1 MSPYEI
7 IAKNFSCDEPIF
19 IEDIERLFSDKS
31 RPWIDK
37 TIRTLVDEKKIK
49 RYSTGIY
56 YIPRKTLFG
65 DSILSANK
73 VIEKK
78 YLSNDDDVYGYVTGV
93 SLLNSLGLTTQVP
106 NSISIVTNK
115 ESSRGR
121 RITVGKQDLYLIKSP
136 TKITKYN
143 YAVLQ
148 LLEAIK
154 LIDLNELDEIENNNL
169 IRFITNN
176 SINLKEISE
185 YCNYFPDFVSKKILG
200 GNLIGIFTN
209 KEEI

>member
-1 MSPYEI
+1 MLIYEVF
-7 IAKNFSCDEPIF
+7 AENFSCDEPIF
-19 IEDIERLFSDKS
+19 IEDIERLFPDRS

-37 TIRTLVDEKKIK
+37 AIRTLVNQKKIK
-49 RYSTGIY
+49 RYATGIY

-65 DSILSANK
+65 DSILSADK

-78 YLSNDDDVYGYVTGV
+78 YLSNDDDVYGYVAGV
-93 SLLNSLGLTTQVP
+93 TLLNSIGLTTQVS
-106 NSISIVTNK
+106 NSISIVTNN

-121 RITVGKQDLYLIKSP
+121 KTTVGTQNVYLIKAP
-136 TKITKYN
+136 TKITKNN

-154 LIDLNELDEIENNNL
+154 LIDLNDLDEIENNNL
-169 IRFITNN
+169 IHFITSNA
-176 SINLKEISE
+176 ITLKDISE

-200 GNLIGIFTN
+200 GNLIGLFTQ
-209 KEEI
+209 

>member
-1 MSPYEI
+1 MRMLIYEV
-7 IAKNFSCDEPIF
+7 IANNFSNDEPIL
-19 IEDIERLFSDKS
+19 IEDIEKLFPNKS

-37 TIRTLVDEKKIK
+37 AIRTLVNEKKIK

-65 DSILSANK
+65 DSVLSANK

-78 YLSNDDDVYGYVTGV
+78 YLSNDNDVYGYVTGV
-93 SLLNSLGLTTQVP
+93 SLLNALGLTTQVP
-106 NSISIVTNK
+106 NSISIVTNN

-121 RITVGKQDLYLIKSP
+121 NVTVGKQDLYLIKAP
-136 TKITKYN
+136 TTITKKN

-148 LLEAIK
+148 FLEAIK
-154 LIDLNELDEIENNNL
+154 LIDLNDLDEIENNNL

-176 SINLKEISE
+176 SITLKDISE

-200 GNLIGIFTN
+200 GHLIELFTQ
-209 KEEI
+209 

>member
-1 MSPYEI
+1 MLMLTYEI
-7 IAKNFSCDEPIF
+7 IAKNFSYDEPIL
-19 IEDIERLFSDKS
+19 IEDIEKLFPNKS

-37 TIRTLVDEKKIK
+37 AIRTLVDEKKIK

-106 NSISIVTNK
+106 NSISIVTNN

-121 RITVGKQDLYLIKSP
+121 RITIGKQDLYLIKAP
-136 TKITKYN
+136 TKITKKN

-154 LIDLNELDEIENNNL
+154 LIDLNDLDETENNNL
-169 IRFITNN
+169 IRYITNN
-176 SINLKEISE
+176 SITLKEISE

-200 GNLIGIFTN
+200 GNLIGLFTQ
-209 KEEI
+209 